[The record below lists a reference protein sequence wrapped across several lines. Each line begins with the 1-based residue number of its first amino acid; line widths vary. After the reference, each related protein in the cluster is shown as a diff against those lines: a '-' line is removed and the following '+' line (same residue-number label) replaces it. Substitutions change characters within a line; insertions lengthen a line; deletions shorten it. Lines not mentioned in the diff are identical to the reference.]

1 MADLKRNQLI
11 TTAVG
16 KRFRRDR
23 KRPNVL
29 ARYEIEGRVEF
40 GRRAGAQDKDLLAKS
55 VCCGLNLVNFVGGT
69 RKAGINQNANGLRIW
84 DQIVQHRESLGF
96 KRRGEDVHARGVLR
110 WADCNF
116 RQSPA
121 CSDRTRPRKRSGL
134 LLLLTWRQVPPVPD
148 RR

>member
-1 MADLKRNQLI
+1 LALIHHRHRMADLKRNQLI
-11 TTAVG
+11 TTAVE

-55 VCCGLNLVNFVGGT
+55 VCCGLNLMNLVGGT

-96 KRRGEDVHARGVLR
+96 KRRAEDVHARGVCAGPIETFDNPQLVR
-110 WADCNF
+110 IGPDYENDRDC
-116 RQSPA
+116 
-121 CSDRTRPRKRSGL
+121 
-134 LLLLTWRQVPPVPD
+134 
-148 RR
+148 